1 MPPTIQTGPTTD
13 PLRILLHGRPG
24 IGKTTFAAQAPGA
37 IFIDAEGGGGDLDFS
52 RIRVANWGAAIE
64 ALEWLIREK
73 HAFQT
78 VVLDTIDMLE
88 RFCWADL
95 CRVGGVESIED
106 FNKGFGKGYTAA
118 VERQQKMIALLDE
131 LRAKRGMGIIV
142 LAHTTIK
149 KFDDPE
155 GLPYDRYQLAMN
167 DKAAKLWIGWADA
180 VLFAGLDVRV
190 TETSKGKAKARDEK
204 PPRLIWTQ
212 ERAQYDAKN
221 RQGLPPELPLDW
233 GKFSAAIKWAE
244 RSKFATAPA
253 KPAPDPVVVTNKPEI
268 NGLPS
273 LAMLQ
278 DAAATAVKTGGWKR
292 ADVIEL
298 FAPATTA
305 AEVAPEKRM
314 SIIVALGKPAPNP
327 VDTQPTGAK

>member
-24 IGKTTFAAQAPGA
+24 IGKTTFAAAAPGA

-52 RIRVANWGAAIE
+52 RIRVATWGAAIE
-64 ALEWLIREK
+64 ALEWLLREK
-73 HAFQT
+73 HNFQT
-78 VVLDTIDMLE
+78 VVLDTVDMLE

-131 LRAKRGMGIIV
+131 LRAKRGMGVIV

-204 PPRLIWTQ
+204 PARLIWTQ

-221 RQGLPPELPLDW
+221 RQGLPAELPLAW
-233 GKFSAAIKWAE
+233 SAFAAAIKWAD
-244 RSKFATAPA
+244 RSKFSTIPA
-253 KPAPDPVVVTNKPEI
+253 KPAPDPVVAKPEV

-273 LAMLQ
+273 LGMLQ
-278 DAAATAVKTGGWKR
+278 DAAKDAVLKHGWKR

-305 AEVAPEKRM
+305 ADVAPERRM
-314 SIIVALGKPAPNP
+314 GIILQLQKPSPNP
-327 VDTQPTGAK
+327 NSDTQPGAK